1 MEITNLEARNLVAQM
16 LTKDPM
22 KRPRMSQVLAHPFLT
37 GRKAPRMLGESAEFD
52 VFISYRVQ
60 SDLDHAEMIFDKLTA
75 AGLRVWWDKKS
86 LAPGV
91 PWQVNNNYY
100 NYYYYY
106 YYYYYFC

>member
-1 MEITNLEARNLVAQM
+1 MEISNLEARNLVSQM

-37 GRKAPRMLGESAEFD
+37 GRKAPRMLGESTEFD
-52 VFISYRVQ
+52 VFISYSVQ
-60 SDLDHAEMIFDKLTA
+60 SDLEHAELIYDKLTE

-91 PWQVNNNYY
+91 PWQVNNNYDLP
-100 NYYYYY
+100 
-106 YYYYYFC
+106 